1 MMQLR
6 NNSPR
11 AGYAVLAVFVLLLV
25 LLPAWFDRPA
35 VSAFFTQAVIIS
47 LMAMAY
53 NMLLGQTGMLS
64 FGHAVYAGLGGYC
77 TIHFLNHFSA
87 DGLGVG
93 LLFLPL
99 VGAAA
104 GAFFGLVLGFISTR
118 RSGTAFAM
126 ITLGISEMLVQ
137 LSLMMPSWS
146 GGEGGVT
153 MDRMLDEPLFG
164 LDFGSA
170 LQAYYYILVWAAL
183 VVALMYAFTKTPLG
197 RLANAVRDNPERVMF
212 IGFNP
217 QKIRLFVM
225 ILSGMFAGIA
235 GALSAFNYEIATSE
249 TLGIGQSGMI
259 LIATYLGGVGFFF
272 GPIVGAFVYVLF
284 LSVIAGLTEAWL
296 LYFGVLFVLVV
307 LFSPNGLLS
316 LAHSFSEYSARQ
328 WLRTSIV
335 ILLAG
340 LAVQATE
347 MIYAAKSAGGNTVA
361 ASLHNAYPT
370 TTTVGFLV
378 IFLVLML
385 ALRKT
390 NDAIDA
396 NGSARSTA

>member
-77 TIHFLNHFSA
+77 TIHLLNHFSA